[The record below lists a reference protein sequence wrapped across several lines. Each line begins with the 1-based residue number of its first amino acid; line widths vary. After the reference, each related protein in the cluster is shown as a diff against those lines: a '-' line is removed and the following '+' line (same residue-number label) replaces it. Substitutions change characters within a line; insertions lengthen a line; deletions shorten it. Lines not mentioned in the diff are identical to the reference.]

1 MGIFMKN
8 RILCALFLFLI
19 VFFSVG
25 SVCAE
30 DMNADSA
37 GVISHDLVESDV
49 LSIAEDDMNILSD

>member
-1 MGIFMKN
+1 MYIIFIFN
-8 RILCALFLFLI
+8 RI
-19 VFFSVG
+19 FFSRFR
-25 SVCAE
+25 CAE